1 MYYEYIKTG
10 VIIYIYIKY
19 AFMFAYFRY
28 MDIDFNSCSISSMR
42 EKTQSRHTKYRR
54 TLKMDI

>member
-10 VIIYIYIKY
+10 VIISIYIKY

-28 MDIDFNSCSISSMR
+28 MDIDFNSCSISSM
-42 EKTQSRHTKYRR
+42 
-54 TLKMDI
+54 